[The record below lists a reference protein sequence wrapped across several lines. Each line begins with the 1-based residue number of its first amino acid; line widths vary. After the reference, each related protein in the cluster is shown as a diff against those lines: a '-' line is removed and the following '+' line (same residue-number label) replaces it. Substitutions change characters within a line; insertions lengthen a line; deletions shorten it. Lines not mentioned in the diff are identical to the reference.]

1 MAALV
6 NYNALLKESQD
17 KLSDSNVTVLLFN
30 LLKRIFHYRLL

>member
-30 LLKRIFHYRLL
+30 FVKKDFSL